1 MTPLSHL
8 QAGQTATITA
18 LSRQNN
24 PYRRKLL
31 ALGLMPRTSLSVVRV
46 APMGDPIEI
55 QARGCHMSLRREEA
69 QLILVESC

>member
-31 ALGLMPRTSLSVVRV
+31 ALGTHAPHVTVGGACRTH
-46 APMGDPIEI
+46 G
-55 QARGCHMSLRREEA
+55 
-69 QLILVESC
+69 